1 MKLIAVECFCE
12 ININFYLSEM
22 WIYSLAALKNYSKKK
37 EMEKEKDKVDVF
49 KHVGDRRKK
58 EEK

>member
-1 MKLIAVECFCE
+1 
-12 ININFYLSEM
+12 M
-22 WIYSLAALKNYSKKK
+22 WICSLAALKNYSKKK